1 MHREVLSHSI
11 SYFLRRFASYPSLAC
26 ACDTFPSLMRS
37 HHKKKERVVKSNS
50 LFHPQ
55 FFERVLRPY
64 ALPLARKHPT
74 SSFLPPPSPFSS
86 PIILFPRAHRS
97 SPTASSNIDSFSH
110 VTLCPPFYIEIS
122 IQPSLSAFCNPQSP
136 ESSPLC
142 HTLKRLKQRP
152 PHLTRSICSPS

>member
-37 HHKKKERVVKSNS
+37 HHKNKERVVKSNS

-110 VTLCPPFYIEIS
+110 LTLCLPFYTGIS
-122 IQPSLSAFCNPQSP
+122 IQPSLSGPSVTRNHPN
-136 ESSPLC
+136 L
-142 HTLKRLKQRP
+142 P
-152 PHLTRSICSPS
+152 PCVIH